1 MDSGSAH
8 GIAHV
13 LINNHSWYTFETTA
27 DYIRAGLWCVSN
39 LTIGFSYL
47 LLPVEL
53 WHWRLALPLK
63 SIAVFS
69 TLFIAFIA
77 FCGFS
82 HLSMLIIMP
91 TAPWWATL
99 MIYVPTAAVSLAT
112 ALVLR
117 RERRV
122 IVAAL
127 EGVGAALT
135 EGGE

>member
-8 GIAHV
+8 GIAQF

-27 DYIRAGLWCVSN
+27 DYVRAGLWCLSN

-47 LLPVEL
+47 LLPVEIRR
-53 WHWRLALPLK
+53 WRLALPFK
-63 SIAVFS
+63 SAALFG
-69 TLFIAFIA
+69 TLFIAFIG
-77 FCGFS
+77 FCGIS
-82 HLSMLIIMP
+82 HLTMIIIMP

-99 MIYVPTAAVSLAT
+99 LIYVPTGLVSLAT
-112 ALVLR
+112 AIVVR

-127 EGVGAALT
+127 EGVGAALA
-135 EGGE
+135 ESAE